1 MVKETNKIDFIEFP
15 AQDVKEIASVKRFYG
30 ELWVVVQRLGG
41 RLYRYK
47 K

>member
-30 ELWVVVQRLGG
+30 DVFGG
-41 RLYRYK
+41 RSK
-47 K
+47 AGGKTI